1 MPGEDERAREYQMDE
16 RRREEFQKSLAA
28 KLAGSDAAR
37 KALRDRWEPVEL
49 TLRERANGTEPDVS
63 APRNR

>member
-1 MPGEDERAREYQMDE
+1 MDE